1 MVYLS
6 GGGNFFLPPPPAP
19 CGTEEGG
26 ASPKAAEISREI
38 IEERL
43 KSVAIQPL
51 GLILRLISVAI
62 IVFASDFSRNNCFC
76 V

>member
-1 MVYLS
+1 M
-6 GGGNFFLPPPPAP
+6 
-19 CGTEEGG
+19 
-26 ASPKAAEISREI
+26 ASPKGAEISREI

-62 IVFASDFSRNNCFC
+62 IVFASDFSRNP
-76 V
+76 